1 MNKLSS
7 FELFW
12 LMFMLYDSPYAL
24 MLLHYLAQA
33 QGLLAAEM
41 LILAAFLGQAVL
53 YMAVKRCRAKFAGK
67 CETKSLFKNVFLS
80 ERGYHYSNFCPKCLR
95 RNF

>member
-33 QGLLAAEM
+33 QG
-41 LILAAFLGQAVL
+41 
-53 YMAVKRCRAKFAGK
+53 
-67 CETKSLFKNVFLS
+67 
-80 ERGYHYSNFCPKCLR
+80 
-95 RNF
+95 

>member
-41 LILAAFLGQAVL
+41 LI
-53 YMAVKRCRAKFAGK
+53 
-67 CETKSLFKNVFLS
+67 
-80 ERGYHYSNFCPKCLR
+80 
-95 RNF
+95 